1 VTRGSY
7 LALIALLVF
16 TMGTSIIT
24 PLLPLYQGTY
34 QLSNGVLML
43 LFATYTATVV
53 PTMLLAGNASD
64 RLGRKKLA
72 IPAMLVMTTAS
83 LVFSFTE
90 SVPLLFAGRVLQG
103 LAIGMYLGV
112 GTAFVIDHALP
123 GAKALASMTAGAA
136 FRIGFGLG
144 PLFAGI
150 VAQYWGNPLHR
161 PFEVHVVLMVVG
173 LACVLIARETVPK
186 RPYKFEMRVGIPK
199 GQGIG
204 FAGFIGPAAFTM
216 SFMEGT
222 VLSLVPLF
230 LYNTLG
236 ATNVAIA
243 GLCGFLVLGL
253 GGMTPIVTR
262 HIEPR
267 KAVMIGVSVSA
278 VVTWLI
284 AGAAFVGSASLVV
297 VAAGLMGFVNGMI
310 LQGGTVICGTIVP
323 LEERGKLMSALYMC
337 AYAGTIPTVGLGYLS
352 QAVGLTNAL
361 IVFSCIACVFVAWI
375 VLFGRRLFPRV
386 IPYVEPITLGS
397 PTS

>member
-1 VTRGSY
+1 MPKLREAICADSKKRRGGIEHTPAEVVVSVGAKHTLFNLAAVLFEAGDEVIIPAPYWVSY
-7 LALIALLVF
+7 PEQVRIFGAE
-16 TMGTSIIT
+16 
-24 PLLPLYQGTY
+24 P
-34 QLSNGVLML
+34 
-43 LFATYTATVV
+43 VV
-53 PTMLLAGNASD
+53 VETTEDDNEFLD
-64 RLGRKKLA
+64 RLWWQNS
-72 IPAMLVMTTAS
+72 IP
-83 LVFSFTE
+83 
-90 SVPLLFAGRVLQG
+90 
-103 LAIGMYLGV
+103 
-112 GTAFVIDHALP
+112 ALP

-361 IVFSCIACVFVAWI
+361 IVFSCIACVFAAWI